1 MKGMTCGTR
10 CVVSLNKGNK
20 GINNKVVAITGI
32 GMICPLGV
40 SAPLCWENL
49 VLGKP
54 GIHRITTFDTTH
66 CITKIGGELPP
77 EYYELENK
85 EFNKRLRKQ
94 TTSATRIGLLCAKE
108 AIADSGLEVGKLA
121 PYRCAVITGSG
132 GSSSESG
139 HNSQDSPD
147 GDDKFMVLQTMVN
160 ATSAWISIKYGFKGP
175 SFNVASACASG
186 GHAVG
191 IACDYL
197 RSGKGDLAIAVG
209 VDTMLNRTSINGFNQ
224 LHALSEENAFPEKA
238 SRPFDRKRGG
248 FVLANGGCAVILERL
263 DKARQRRARIYAVIS
278 GYGVSS
284 EAFNIMSPE
293 PSGKEMAQTMS
304 LALRDSKTPRA
315 KIGYI
320 NAHGTSTHH
329 NDLCETIAIKTV
341 FKHDA
346 YRLAISSQKSMIGH
360 TIGAAGVIECATT
373 ALSLYHG
380 IISPTINHEEPDP
393 ECDLDYVPNEA
404 REVKN
409 LEAAMSNSFGFG
421 GHNCSLVLEKYQ

>member
-1 MKGMTCGTR
+1 MKGITGGGSRSIASM
-10 CVVSLNKGNK
+10 NKD
-20 GINNKVVAITGI
+20 ISNNAVAITGI

-40 SAPLCWENL
+40 VAPQCWGNM

-54 GIHRITTFDTTH
+54 GIRRITTFDTTH

-85 EFNKRLRKQ
+85 EFTKRLRKQ

-108 AIADSGLEVGKLA
+108 AIADSGLEVENLD

-132 GSSSESG
+132 GSSFQPGQES
-139 HNSQDSPD
+139 HDSPD
-147 GDDKFMVLQTMVN
+147 GDNKFMVLQTMVN

-175 SFNVASACASG
+175 SFNISTACASG

-191 IACDYL
+191 IAFDYV

-209 VDTMLNRTSINGFNQ
+209 VDTMLNRTSIDGFNS

-248 FVLANGGCAVILERL
+248 FVLANGGSVVILERL
-263 DKARQRRARIYAVIS
+263 SKAVQRRAKIYAVIS

-293 PSGKEMAQTMS
+293 PSGKEMAKTMS
-304 LALRDSKTPRA
+304 LALGDSKTPKAR
-315 KIGYI
+315 IGYI

-329 NDLCETIAIKTV
+329 NDLCESIAIKTV

-360 TIGAAGVIECATT
+360 TIGAAGVIECAST

-380 IISPTINHEEPDP
+380 IIPPTINHEEPDP

-404 REVKN
+404 RDVNN

-421 GHNCSLVLEKYQ
+421 GHNCSLVLERYK